1 MLEKG
6 ERKPRIF
13 HEKPDI
19 GGGKP
24 HSLVPKGRPQVGKIK
39 GIVSAFRPL
48 TVFQC
53 TPLPLP
59 LGEVVARCEDGEGK
73 WGCVY

>member
-1 MLEKG
+1 MLGKG
-6 ERKPRIF
+6 GRKPRILR
-13 HEKPDI
+13 EKADI
-19 GGGKP
+19 GGGNP
-24 HSLVPKGRPQVGKIK
+24 IPSFPRDAPKW

-48 TVFQC
+48 TVFQR

-59 LGEVVARCEDGEGK
+59 LGEVVARSEDGEGK